1 MALDKQLR
9 SVKLSSV
16 LRKRHLDQALSAKEF
31 AVLAGVSY
39 STARSWFRQP
49 GFPEVCGVVFWTDF
63 ELWRRVRNGLPTG
76 IAATEPKAAAVK
88 NTATEW
94 DGRFTGRAAQILAEA
109 GGRVGGKA

>member
-1 MALDKQLR
+1 MAHDKQLR

-16 LRKRHLDQALSAKEF
+16 LRKRQLDQALSAKEF

-49 GFPEVCGVVFWTDF
+49 GFPEINGVVFWTDF

-76 IAATEPKAAAVK
+76 FAMTEPKAIEVK
-88 NTATEW
+88 DTAPEW
-94 DGRFTGRAAQILAEA
+94 DGRFTGRAAQLLAKA
-109 GGRVGGKA
+109 GCRVDGKA